1 MSLLERKSIY
11 KIVTT
16 GILRD
21 PRSPLQAELP
31 SLMSQ
36 LLSIELAC
44 LQRGDVLTDSSLIR
58 SMKWCL
64 KSLQAL
70 AQSSLPSIAPL
81 LADFASLCHTFL
93 LSVFNEQTQIDML

>member
-1 MSLLERKSIY
+1 
-11 KIVTT
+11 
-16 GILRD
+16 
-21 PRSPLQAELP
+21 
-31 SLMSQ
+31 MSQ

-44 LQRGDVLTDSSLIR
+44 LQRSDILSDSSLR

-70 AQSSLPSIAPL
+70 SQSSLPSIAPL

-93 LSVFNEQTQIDML
+93 LSVFNEQTQIDTL